1 MRKPMKLHYY
11 ARNKDICLAEID
23 KSKYVELLEKY
34 DGRSLAT
41 QIEKTIAVVENT
53 PFDGGDEYAILYPEA
68 EAFFHF
74 NDVAD
79 GITTAEDLMEELRN
93 PLYS

>member
-1 MRKPMKLHYY
+1 MKLHYY
-11 ARNKDICLAEID
+11 ARNRDICLAEVD
-23 KSKYVELLEKY
+23 KSAYIELLEKY
-34 DGRSLAT
+34 DGRDLAAKV
-41 QIEKTIAVVENT
+41 EKAVTVIDIT

-79 GITTAEDLMEELRN
+79 GITTADDLMAELRN
-93 PLYS
+93 PLYN

>member
-1 MRKPMKLHYY
+1 MKLHYY

-23 KSKYVELLEKY
+23 KSKYIELLEKY
-34 DGRSLAT
+34 EGRTLAAQVEKIVSL
-41 QIEKTIAVVENT
+41 VDVS
-53 PFDGGDEYAILYPEA
+53 PYDGGDEYAILYPEA
-68 EAFFHF
+68 DAFFHF

-79 GITTAEDLMEELRN
+79 GITSAEDLIAELRN